1 MALFTKQ
8 PDGSLLIETRLDHFL
23 EKWKVAALHDK
34 LVLADQR
41 PAVRT
46 IDDQGVNL
54 TTIHP
59 AMWESV
65 RTFIKPLLKKAELD
79 HPSRGRMCEL
89 CGATLKLRRETESA
103 WVFHCEVCETS
114 EIHGKAFVGGVIGS
128 GEREKDRT

>member
-1 MALFTKQ
+1 MPLITKQ

-34 LVLADQR
+34 LMLDGGR

-46 IDDQGVNL
+46 QDDQGVNL

-59 AMWESV
+59 AMWERV
-65 RTFIKPLLKKAELD
+65 RAVIKPLLNKGDLD

-89 CGATLKLRRETESA
+89 CGTELKLRRETESA
-103 WVFHCEVCETS
+103 WVFHCDACLTN
-114 EIHGKAFVGGVIGS
+114 EIHGKKFVGGQLGA
-128 GEREKDRT
+128 GEREKT